1 VCLGTACHVRGAER
15 VLGKI
20 KRDLGIG
27 VDETTKDMNFTLKTV
42 NCLGACALGPIVEID
57 GKHYGNMTTVK
68 VESVLKKYSIKKM
81 E

>member
-1 VCLGTACHVRGAER
+1 VRGAER

-20 KRDLGIG
+20 KRELGIN
-27 VDETTKDMNFTLKTV
+27 VDETTKDMNYTLKTV

-57 GKHYGNMTTVK
+57 GKYHGHMNTNK
-68 VESVLKKYSIKKM
+68 VESVLKKFSTELK